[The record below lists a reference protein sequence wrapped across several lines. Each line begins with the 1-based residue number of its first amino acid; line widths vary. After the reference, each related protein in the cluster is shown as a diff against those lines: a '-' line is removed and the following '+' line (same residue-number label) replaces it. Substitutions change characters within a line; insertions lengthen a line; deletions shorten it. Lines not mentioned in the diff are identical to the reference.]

1 MHFIFIFSAL
11 FIAYSIRLISQLKG
25 IKYQKNWGLSLF
37 LFGFPPLLLLM
48 TCVTVFF
55 MGYHGEMWGI
65 KASKF
70 SYYLS
75 VSFLVF
81 ALFTL
86 IKITWD
92 LQKLFLLIR
101 KYPLQN
107 IGGKNIKILQTS
119 FPYAAQ
125 VGFWRSQ
132 LVMSSGL
139 IKLLS
144 KEHLNAVIAHESAHE
159 IHKDTFFFFWLSY
172 LERLTFWLPN
182 NENLWSNL
190 LLLRELRADNTA
202 AKTVD
207 YLLIAEALLTVT
219 TATIN
224 APKPLTFNLECPF
237 TNCRLEERIE
247 NLLDNSFRYSKF
259 NWQEILWL
267 ILIFIPWI
275 FFPFHNPCS

>member
-1 MHFIFIFSAL
+1 MHFILIFSAL
-11 FIAYSIRLISQLKG
+11 FVAYSIRLISQLKW
-25 IKYQKNWGLSLF
+25 IKSEKKWGLSLF
-37 LFGFPPLLLLM
+37 LFGFPPLLLFM
-48 TCVTVFF
+48 TCFTVFF

-75 VSFLVF
+75 VCFLIF
-81 ALFTL
+81 SIFTF

-92 LQKLFLLIR
+92 LHKLSKLVAE
-101 KYPLQN
+101 YPLQN
-107 IGGKNIKILQTS
+107 IGGKTIKILETS

-144 KEHLNAVIAHESAHE
+144 KEHLKAVIAHESAHE

-182 NENLWSNL
+182 NENLWNNL

-202 AKTVD
+202 SKTVD
-207 YLLIAEALLTVT
+207 YLLIAEALLMVT
-219 TATIN
+219 TASIN
-224 APKPLTFNLECPF
+224 IPKPLMFNLECPF
-237 TNCRLEERIE
+237 TNCRLEERID
-247 NLLDNSFRYSKF
+247 NLLDNSLDNSKF
-259 NWQEILWL
+259 NWQQILWV

-275 FFPFHNPCS
+275 FFPFHNPC